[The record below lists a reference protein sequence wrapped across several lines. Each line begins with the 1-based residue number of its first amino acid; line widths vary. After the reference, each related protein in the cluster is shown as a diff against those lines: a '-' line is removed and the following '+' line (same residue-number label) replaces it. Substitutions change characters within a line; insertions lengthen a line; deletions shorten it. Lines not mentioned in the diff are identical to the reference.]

1 MDEQTEQSQQQCQQ
15 LENKLNDQ
23 TDQLEVKLMKQLE
36 AKLKEHSDELEAKL
50 KEQSDNLE
58 AKLKEH
64 SEKQFQEAVRQFAE
78 CYKVYTVYCS
88 IIRWQ
93 YL

>member
-1 MDEQTEQSQQQCQQ
+1 MEEQIEQSQQQCQQ

-23 TDQLEVKLMKQLE
+23 INQLEAKLMKQLE

-50 KEQSDNLE
+50 KD
-58 AKLKEH
+58 H

-78 CYKVYTVYCS
+78 CHKVFTVYCT
-88 IIRWQ
+88 IISNYRPTSDGSV
-93 YL
+93 